1 MLLLGIKQFVSC
13 ILVLTF
19 KDCSVEYIGELTL
32 TFTRPQTE
40 DSCIASPET
49 EAFVERRDFIKADS
63 VEKKRFT
70 SKKNLPRLRNRMNKA
85 WLIRHYEQIRENL
98 FLF

>member
-1 MLLLGIKQFVSC
+1 MGIKQSVSC
-13 ILVLTF
+13 ILFLTF
-19 KDCSVEYIGELTL
+19 KNYSVEYIGELTL
-32 TFTRPQTE
+32 TFTRLQTE
-40 DSCIASPET
+40 DSCIANPET
-49 EAFVERRDFIKADS
+49 EAFVERRDFRKADS

>member
-1 MLLLGIKQFVSC
+1 MLLLAIKQFVSC

-19 KDCSVEYIGELTL
+19 KDCSVEYMRELTL

-70 SKKNLPRLRNRMNKA
+70 
-85 WLIRHYEQIRENL
+85 
-98 FLF
+98 